1 MKRANF
7 LAALGLTFLGA
18 VFSSSKKAA
27 ILTDCGDPIT
37 PPVPEGP
44 YYKDEKLNRPNI
56 AEHKEGLPITYLF
69 KVEDSNCKPIAG
81 AIVDIWQCDNNGH
94 YSDYQQE
101 KTLGETWL
109 RGYQVTDKQ
118 GKVKFDAIFP
128 GWYNGRLTHL
138 HAKVRIDGKAPL
150 TTNFFFPKEVED
162 KVYQHPLY
170 PKGPNPVTLAQ
181 DFELRGDKD
190 THRRDTLLIQVSHDE
205 KGNMVAKYTIAIA

>member
-7 LAALGLTFLGA
+7 LSALGLTFLGT
-18 VFSSSKKAA
+18 VLSSSKKVA
-27 ILTDCGDPIT
+27 IITDCGDPIT

-44 YYKDEKLNRPNI
+44 YYKDEKLNRPSI

-69 KVEDSNCKPIAG
+69 KVEDSDCKPIAG

-118 GKVKFDAIFP
+118 GNCRFDAVFP

-138 HAKVRIDGKAPL
+138 HAKVRIEGKAPL
-150 TTNFFFPKEVED
+150 TTNFFFPKRWRI
-162 KVYQHPLY
+162 KFSKARFT
-170 PKGPNPVTLAQ
+170 PKGQTRLPW
-181 DFELRGDKD
+181 
-190 THRRDTLLIQVSHDE
+190 RRILNC
-205 KGNMVAKYTIAIA
+205 GAIKTPTAAIRF